1 MEHFELTL
9 YIVQDGLKPPWWPY
23 REVEHWGVKYQ
34 KAHLEDFIMYIE
46 EETTLMIDPLFSW
59 EALSE
64 LIAVKERPA
73 K

>member
-1 MEHFELTL
+1 
-9 YIVQDGLKPPWWPY
+9 
-23 REVEHWGVKYQ
+23 
-34 KAHLEDFIMYIE
+34 MYIE